1 MEDDDFAAF
10 RPRQLPADLQ
20 SWNLE
25 DLKDYIVKLQN
36 EIARVEVNIKE
47 KQDVTSAAASL
58 FKS

>member
-25 DLKDYIVKLQN
+25 DLNNYIVKLQN
-36 EIARVEVNIKE
+36 EIARVEVKIKE
-47 KQDVTSAAASL
+47 KQDVTSAATSL

>member
-1 MEDDDFAAF
+1 MEEDDFAAF

-36 EIARVEVNIKE
+36 EIARVEEKIKE

>member
-25 DLKDYIVKLQN
+25 DLKDYIIKLQI
-36 EIARVEVNIKE
+36 EIARVEVKIKE

>member
-25 DLKDYIVKLQN
+25 DLNDYIVKLQN
-36 EIARVEVNIKE
+36 EIARVELKIKE

>member
-25 DLKDYIVKLQN
+25 DLNDYIVKLQN
-36 EIARVEVNIKE
+36 EIARVEVKIKE

>member
-36 EIARVEVNIKE
+36 EIARVEDKIKE

>member
-25 DLKDYIVKLQN
+25 DLNDYIVKLQN
-36 EIARVEVNIKE
+36 EIARVEVKVKE

>member
-1 MEDDDFAAF
+1 MEDDEFAAF

-25 DLKDYIVKLQN
+25 DLSDYVAKLQN
-36 EIARVEVNIKE
+36 EITRVQQAIKE